1 MKGGVWLPHTPSHV
15 DNENRTT
22 TSSLPIMIFE
32 RLKQF
37 RQEAY
42 NILGRAKDATFE
54 LLDAVLLTPKVSSFV
69 ELSQSPVFRRK
80 WPSIYEV
87 LEDGRPPRPELM
99 KLCIESMVC
108 DERPLLAGD
117 HTGWS
122 RVEAVTL
129 KDRTIIHKPTPIP
142 GNKPISI
149 GQSYSTIVWIPEER
163 GSWALPLRHER
174 ITSFESPISKAAWQL
189 LQVTRNLPA
198 RPISVWDSEYG
209 CAPFVLQTAGIEA
222 DKLMKL
228 RGNLCLWN
236 APPPYSGKGRPRVHG
251 DKFKLQ
257 DPSTWGESIETVAI
271 HDNKWGHLTLRR
283 WSNLH
288 FRRSPEHSMELLL
301 IERMQPEDKQR
312 KSKPMWL
319 AWIGEQIPP
328 LETIWRKYLRR
339 FAVDHWYRFAKQRLH
354 WTLPKLG
361 TPEQASRWSD
371 LMPLITW
378 QLWLAREEVMDNPL
392 PWQKSQT
399 TLTPGRVAQ
408 SFPGV
413 LAVIGTPAKPPK
425 PRGKSPGWPKGKPRK
440 PRIRRPFVKK
450 GTRINTS

>member
-1 MKGGVWLPHTPSHV
+1 MVATHPVMV
-15 DNENRTT
+15 DNENTSNS
-22 TSSLPIMIFE
+22 SSLPIMIFE

-37 RQEAY
+37 RQAAY
-42 NILGRAKDATFE
+42 NLLGPASDATFE
-54 LLDAVLLTPKVSSFV
+54 LLDAVLLTPTASSFV
-69 ELSQSPVFRRK
+69 ELSLSPVFRRK
-80 WPSIYEV
+80 WPSIYEA
-87 LEDGRPPRPELM
+87 LEDGRPSRPKLMELY
-99 KLCIESMVC
+99 IDYIDYMVYG
-108 DERPLLAGD
+108 ERPLLGGD
-117 HTGWS
+117 HTGWP

-129 KDRTIIHKPTPIP
+129 KDRTIIHQPTSIP

-149 GQSYSTIVWIPEER
+149 GHSYSTIAWIPEES

-189 LQVTRNLPA
+189 RQVTRQLPV

-209 CAPFVLQTAGIEA
+209 CAPFVLQTADIQA
-222 DKLMKL
+222 DLLLKL

-236 APPPYSGKGRPRVHG
+236 APPPYSGKGRPRIHG
-251 DKFKLQ
+251 DKFKLK
-257 DPSTWGESIETVAI
+257 DPSTWSESIETIEISDDKLGQVR
-271 HDNKWGHLTLRR
+271 LRR

-301 IERMQPEDKQR
+301 IERIEPDDKQR

-319 AWIGEQIPP
+319 VWIGEQMPP
-328 LETIWRKYLRR
+328 LQCIWQKYLRR

-354 WTLPKLG
+354 WTKPKLG

-371 LMPLITW
+371 LMPLMTW
-378 QLWLAREEVMDNPL
+378 QLWLAREEIMDNPL

-399 TLTPGRVAQ
+399 SLTPGRVAQ
-408 SFPGV
+408 AFAGV
-413 LAVIGTPAKPPK
+413 LAAIGTPALPPK